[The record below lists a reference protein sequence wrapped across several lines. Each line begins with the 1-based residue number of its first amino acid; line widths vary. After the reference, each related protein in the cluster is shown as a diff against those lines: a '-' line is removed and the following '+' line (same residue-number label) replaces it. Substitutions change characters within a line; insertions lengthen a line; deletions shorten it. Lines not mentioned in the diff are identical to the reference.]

1 MESHEGVMG
10 CSSGIVWHDLTR
22 AIRLPPLSV
31 RPDQRTDHIARAI
44 STTGPTDAPGSDHL
58 PGTTRQWQASPPR
71 CAANTPHGRCA
82 GPAQAYVS
90 AQRLQLE
97 DRRLKTHPIVD
108 PQEKT
113 LGGRK
118 MSVGGRRR
126 MGTREPNSCAQP
138 LFSVS
143 DSNCSQHACRSI
155 FQFTGTG
162 RGVVGTAGCMEH
174 DGSVQPPSRCRGETG
189 SANPSALSSSR
200 RCSCAKYEFSSL
212 DSWSS
217 VALGRE
223 CNAITGPANQSP
235 QLAHAARK
243 PSVPPSTTAPTRMSS
258 KS

>member
-44 STTGPTDAPGSDHL
+44 STTGPTDARRFGPFARYNTSV
-58 PGTTRQWQASPPR
+58 ASLATEN
-71 CAANTPHGRCA
+71 AANTPHGRCA

-90 AQRLQLE
+90 AASPTRGPETQNPSHCRSSGE
-97 DRRLKTHPIVD
+97 D
-108 PQEKT
+108 
-113 LGGRK
+113 LGRPKDVGR
-118 MSVGGRRR
+118 
-126 MGTREPNSCAQP
+126 GTKKNGNERAELVCEP

-223 CNAITGPANQSP
+223 CKAITGPANQSP

-243 PSVPPSTTAPTRMSS
+243 PSVPPSTTVPTRMSS